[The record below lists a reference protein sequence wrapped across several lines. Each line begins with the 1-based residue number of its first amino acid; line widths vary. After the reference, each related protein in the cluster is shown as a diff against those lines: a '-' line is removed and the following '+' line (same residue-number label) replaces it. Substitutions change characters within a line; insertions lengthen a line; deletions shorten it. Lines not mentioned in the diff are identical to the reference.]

1 MSTSAFKIEKKVQG
15 FSLVVAPLLLFASS
29 LFWVN
34 GEYSIPSATL
44 LILSTFFW
52 IPAFTG
58 LFQLLKNKTPYY
70 SVFGL
75 WIAVFGC
82 ISGVCFA
89 FLGYLVSI
97 FNIQHQTY
105 LQTLSHYPFTSQLLL
120 FASGPLF
127 PLSVFVLGIIF
138 SVKKVVPVWQAL
150 LFSLAGIAFPLSRIT
165 RIVWVAH
172 IADILFLISC
182 FFIAISFFKKAV

>member
-1 MSTSAFKIEKKVQG
+1 V
-15 FSLVVAPLLLFASS
+15 LLFASS
-29 LFWVN
+29 FFWNN
-34 GEYSIPSATL
+34 GEYSVPSATL
-44 LILSTFFW
+44 LVLSTFFW

-58 LFQLLKNKTPYY
+58 LFQLLKNKMPGY

-82 ISGVCFA
+82 ISGICFA

-97 FNIQHQTY
+97 FNIPHETY
-105 LQTLSHYPFTSQLLL
+105 LQTLSHYPITSQLLL

-127 PLSVFVLGIIF
+127 PLSVFLLGIMF
-138 SVKKVVPVWQAL
+138 SVKKIIPVWQAL
-150 LFSLAGIAFPLSRIT
+150 LFSFAGIAFPVSRIT

-172 IADILFLISC
+172 IADVLFLIPC
-182 FFIAISFFKKAV
+182 LFIAMKFLRKSV

>member
-1 MSTSAFKIEKKVQG
+1 MTLALKLEKRVQG
-15 FSLVVAPLLLFASS
+15 FSLVAAPLLLFTSS
-29 LFWVN
+29 FFWN
-34 GEYSIPSATL
+34 DGEYSVSSATL

-58 LFQLLKNKTPYY
+58 LFQLLKNKTPSY

-75 WIAVFGC
+75 WVAVFGC
-82 ISGVCFA
+82 ISGVCFG

-97 FNIQHQTY
+97 FNIPHQTY

-127 PLSVFVLGIIF
+127 PLSVFVLGIMF
-138 SVKKVVPVWQAL
+138 SVKKIVPTWQAL
-150 LFSLAGIAFPLSRIT
+150 LFSFAGIAFPLSRIT
-165 RIVWVAH
+165 RTVWIAH
-172 IADILFLISC
+172 IADVLFLIPC
-182 FFIAISFFKKAV
+182 FFIAMKLFKKSV

>member
-1 MSTSAFKIEKKVQG
+1 
-15 FSLVVAPLLLFASS
+15 VAPLLLFASS
-29 LFWVN
+29 FFWNN
-34 GEYSIPSATL
+34 GEYSVSSATL

-58 LFQLLKNKTPYY
+58 LFQLIKNKMPHY

-75 WIAVFGC
+75 WVAVFGC

-97 FNIQHQTY
+97 FNIPHQTY

-127 PLSVFVLGIIF
+127 PLSVLVLGIMFI
-138 SVKKVVPVWQAL
+138 VKKIIPGWQAL
-150 LFSLAGIAFPLSRIT
+150 LFSFAGIAFPLSRIT
-165 RIVWVAH
+165 RVVWVAH
-172 IADILFLISC
+172 IADILFLIPC
-182 FFIAISFFKKAV
+182 FLIAIKFFKKSV

>member
-1 MSTSAFKIEKKVQG
+1 MHTSTFTLEKNVQG
-15 FSLVVAPLLLFASS
+15 FSLVAAPLLLFASS
-29 LFWVN
+29 FFWSN
-34 GEYSIPSATL
+34 GEYSVPCATL

-58 LFQLLKNKTPYY
+58 LFQLIKNKMPRY

-97 FNIQHQTY
+97 FDIPHQTY
-105 LQTLSHYPFTSQLLL
+105 LQTLSQYPFTSQLLL

-127 PLSVFVLGIIF
+127 PLSVFFLGIIF
-138 SVKKVVPVWQAL
+138 SLKKTVPAWQAL
-150 LFSLAGIAFPLSRIT
+150 LFSFAGITFPLSRIT
-165 RIVWVAH
+165 RVVWVAH
-172 IADILFLISC
+172 IADVLFLIPC
-182 FFIAISFFKKAV
+182 FFIAISFFKKAA